1 MIPKIIHYCWLSGDA
16 YPKLVQ
22 QCIASWQRLLP
33 DFAFRL
39 WDKSCLPRIDSAY
52 ANEAFEQKVY
62 AAAADIIRL
71 WAVYHYGG
79 FYLDMDVEVLRDLS
93 SLTRFPYVFGVE
105 NGTGGIEAA
114 VFGAEPGMAYLK
126 DCLNF
131 YEGKHYTREDLYPLP
146 GVMKE
151 VVGEMRIINFENE
164 FVVDSPSILVF
175 NYDFLL
181 KVLWIAK
188 SGARRRSQAIP
199 ILFII
204 FKSLGFHSIRSYL
217 FGFDAFLGKHLRS
230 RFFCFGR
237 LFGINENCLLSR

>member
-22 QCIASWQRLLP
+22 QCITSWQRLLP
-33 DFAFRL
+33 DFEFRL
-39 WDKSCLPRIDSAY
+39 WDKSCLPMIDSVY
-52 ANEAFEQKVY
+52 ANEAFEEKVY

-114 VFGAEPGMAYLK
+114 IFGAEPGMAYLK

-131 YEGKHYTREDLYPLP
+131 YEGKHFTRKDLYPLP
-146 GVMKE
+146 GVMKQ
-151 VVGEMRIINFENE
+151 VMGEMRIIYSENE
-164 FVVDSPSILVF
+164 FIVDSPAIRVF
-175 NYDFLL
+175 NYDFFSP
-181 KVLWIAK
+181 K
-188 SGARRRSQAIP
+188 
-199 ILFII
+199 
-204 FKSLGFHSIRSYL
+204 GFMDNEKR
-217 FGFDAFLGKHLRS
+217 GENDGKYRY
-230 RFFCFGR
+230 
-237 LFGINENCLLSR
+237 CL

>member
-1 MIPKIIHYCWLSGDA
+1 MIPQIIHYCWLSGDA

-33 DFAFRL
+33 DYEFRL
-39 WDKSCLPRIDSAY
+39 WDKSCLPMIDSAY

-114 VFGAEPGMAYLK
+114 IFGAEPGMAFLK

-131 YEGKHYTREDLYPLP
+131 YEGKHFTREVLYPLP

-151 VVGEMRIINFENE
+151 VVGEKRIIYSEKE
-164 FVVDSPSILVF
+164 FVADSPSILVF
-175 NYDFLL
+175 NYVFFSPKGFMDSEKRGEKAITSNTYTFHHFRVSWLPFHKKFSIWIRRIFGKSFTEPLFLL
-181 KVLWIAK
+181 WSKVRNK
-188 SGARRRSQAIP
+188 
-199 ILFII
+199 
-204 FKSLGFHSIRSYL
+204 
-217 FGFDAFLGKHLRS
+217 
-230 RFFCFGR
+230 
-237 LFGINENCLLSR
+237 